1 MYLCLFP
8 PATLFGLGTGELIVI
23 LIIIL
28 VLFGGS
34 SLPKLT
40 RSLGKSVKEFKKAV
54 SENDSDDT
62 PEEKKSEGDQP
73 KQE

>member
-1 MYLCLFP
+1 MLSVLLA
-8 PATLFGLGTGELIVI
+8 PATVFGLGTGELVVI

-54 SENDSDDT
+54 SEEDSGEPAPDDG
-62 PEEKKSEGDQP
+62 KKKE
-73 KQE
+73 